1 MGPTLRQAWER
12 YKAALIKSSAPFSR
26 PQSCRGMPD
35 ATPLLLI
42 GRLAVDAAFQGIG
55 LGADLLADALRRC
68 VAASE
73 IAGARAVIV
82 HAINADAAAFYERH
96 GFTRS
101 PLGELFPLLPIEA
114 VQATLD

>member
-1 MGPTLRQAWER
+1 
-12 YKAALIKSSAPFSR
+12 
-26 PQSCRGMPD
+26 MPD